1 MCTYNETAS
10 LGLPA
15 PRIAAITPQ
24 CSRGTQWSGE
34 TRSMSGK
41 PEVCAQNIVDKWFS
55 N

>member
-1 MCTYNETAS
+1 MCTYNPTAS
-10 LGLPA
+10 LGLHA
-15 PRIAAITPQ
+15 PRIAAVTPQ

-41 PEVCAQNIVDKWFS
+41 PEMCAQNIVDKWLS